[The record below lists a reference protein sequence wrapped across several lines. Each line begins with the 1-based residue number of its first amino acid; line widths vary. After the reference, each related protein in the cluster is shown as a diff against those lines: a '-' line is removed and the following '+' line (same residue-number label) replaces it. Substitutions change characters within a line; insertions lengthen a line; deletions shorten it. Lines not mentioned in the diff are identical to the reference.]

1 MSIFPTSTADERRSR
16 AGRVS
21 RGPSSQTLANKAP
34 AYLLH
39 SADDMLERDLGSGL
53 QTPTSLPGSRSL
65 RAATAGGV
73 AWPEALI
80 KCLPCLK

>member
-1 MSIFPTSTADERRSR
+1 MSIFPTSAADERRSR

-21 RGPSSQTLANKAP
+21 RGPGSHHVSDTAP

-39 SADDMLERDLGSGL
+39 NADDLPERDLGSGL
-53 QTPTSLPGSRSL
+53 QTPTSVPGRRSL
-65 RAATAGGV
+65 RAATIGGV
-73 AWPEALI
+73 VWPEALL